1 MSVRPVV
8 LPLGDAAFLLR
19 LGTHADRATA
29 QTAAALAD
37 AITRET
43 ISGVTEVVAAGA
55 SVAVYCDPLAPDAAR
70 IEQHLRVIAAHV
82 DEVPPLDDGQL
93 HEIAVRYDG
102 ADLDDVAARTGL
114 TRAEVIARHSER
126 EYAVLAIGFAPGF
139 AYLGELDPALVLP
152 RRDSP
157 RARVPAGAVAIAGAQ
172 TGIYPRVSPGG
183 WHLLGTTDAVLFD
196 AARESPALFRAGDRV
211 RFVPVA

>member
-1 MSVRPVV
+1 VSTRPLV

-19 LGTHADRATA
+19 LDTHASVASAQRAA
-29 QTAAALAD
+29 GLAEAIRAEALA
-37 AITRET
+37 
-43 ISGVTEVVAAGA
+43 GVREVVAAGA
-55 SVAVYCDPLAPDAAR
+55 SVAVYYDPLAPDAAR
-70 IEQHLRVIAAHV
+70 LEQHLRVIAAHAT
-82 DEVPPLDDGQL
+82 EVPPFADGRT
-93 HEIAVRYDG
+93 HEIPVRYDG
-102 ADLDDVAARTGL
+102 ADLDEVAARCGL
-114 TRAEVIARHSER
+114 SRKQVVALHSAR
-126 EYAVLAIGFAPGF
+126 EYHVLAIGFAPGF
-139 AYLGELDPALVLP
+139 AYLGELDPALALP

-196 AARESPALFRAGDRV
+196 AARDEPSLFRAGDRV

>member
-1 MSVRPVV
+1 
-8 LPLGDAAFLLR
+8 
-19 LGTHADRATA
+19 
-29 QTAAALAD
+29 
-37 AITRET
+37 
-43 ISGVTEVVAAGA
+43 
-55 SVAVYCDPLAPDAAR
+55 
-70 IEQHLRVIAAHV
+70 
-82 DEVPPLDDGQL
+82 
-93 HEIAVRYDG
+93 
-102 ADLDDVAARTGL
+102 
-114 TRAEVIARHSER
+114 VIARHSER